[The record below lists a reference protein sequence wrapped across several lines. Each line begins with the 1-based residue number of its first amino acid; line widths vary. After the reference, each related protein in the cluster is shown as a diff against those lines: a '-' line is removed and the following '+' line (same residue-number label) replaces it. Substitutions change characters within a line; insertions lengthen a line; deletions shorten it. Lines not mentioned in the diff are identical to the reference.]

1 MSKKNDGLKIAADVI
16 DYMSL
21 GASAYFAGR
30 SVLDRLWATLDLA
43 QAEDRDLTDE
53 ELDEMRGAA
62 LREIGPL
69 GAAVR

>member
-1 MSKKNDGLKIAADVI
+1 
-16 DYMSL
+16 
-21 GASAYFAGR
+21 
-30 SVLDRLWATLDLA
+30 VLDRLWATLDLA

-62 LREIGPL
+62 LREIGAL